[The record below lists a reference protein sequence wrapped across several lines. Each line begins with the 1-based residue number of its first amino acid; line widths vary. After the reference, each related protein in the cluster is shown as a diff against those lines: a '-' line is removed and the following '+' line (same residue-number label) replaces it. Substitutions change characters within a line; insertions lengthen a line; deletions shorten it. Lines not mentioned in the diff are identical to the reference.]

1 VTGGQIGQLPSLR
14 VGATGIPRDSVRI
27 SRGLPGPP
35 GRPAG
40 QPAATGYPDRVSRDP
55 GARAEAGG
63 DLDAAWERALEL
75 AWESFRAGT
84 TPVGAV
90 VVDPSGVI
98 IAQGRGRRFE
108 AAGPPGQLAGSDIAH
123 AEVNALAGLRAGAGY
138 RDHVLLTTLEP
149 CGMCHGAALQA
160 GVGALRFAGA
170 DPYAGTGAL
179 DFGTPQ
185 ARRRGLAVHGPL
197 AGERGRLA
205 ELLHIV
211 WLVSMPARPHVIAA
225 QRAGLP
231 DLTRLAEQAETRELV
246 SQAAARGLTLAGL
259 RAILSA
265 TMAARP
271 DPRFRAE

>member
-1 VTGGQIGQLPSLR
+1 
-14 VGATGIPRDSVRI
+14 
-27 SRGLPGPP
+27 
-35 GRPAG
+35 
-40 QPAATGYPDRVSRDP
+40 VSRDP
-55 GARAEAGG
+55 DARAAAGG
-63 DLDAAWERALEL
+63 DLDGAWARALEL
-75 AWESFRAGT
+75 AWASFRAGT

-90 VVDPSGVI
+90 IVGPSGAIV
-98 IAQGRGRRFE
+98 AEGRGRRYE
-108 AAGPPGQLAGSDIAH
+108 PAGPPGQLAGSDIAH

-149 CGMCHGAALQA
+149 CAMCHGAALQA

-185 ARRRGLAVHGPL
+185 ARRRRLAVHGPL

-205 ELLHIV
+205 ELLHIL
-211 WLVSMPARPHVIAA
+211 WLVSMPAGPHVIAA

-231 DLTRLAEQAETRELV
+231 ELTRLAEQAETRELV
-246 SQAAARGLTLAGL
+246 GRAAASGRTFAGV
-259 RAILSA
+259 REILSA

-271 DPRFRAE
+271 GPGSEPE